1 MQRFLALKLGQIGN
15 DMWQLAGVLGV
26 ALALTGGAFKM
37 YHDKAEAEKEALSVQ
52 LRVAADNQAALESS
66 VKNLNEQIVKAE
78 TRQQEMYERVS
89 QLQIDNAESQ
99 REVETIR
106 KKFAKHDMTVLSL
119 RKPGLIEKIINRG
132 TKGVL
137 SDLEAITNTS
147 S

>member
-1 MQRFLALKLGQIGN
+1 MAAKRLEEGSEYASFDTDGDGIVSDEELQ
-15 DMWQLAGVLGV
+15 
-26 ALALTGGAFKM
+26 TS
-37 YHDKAEAEKEALSVQ
+37 KELQ